1 MLIFA
6 LNEVMNWQLI
16 CSRTDLE
23 QDNSCDKEQIL
34 ILHSLVAIFR
44 ECQDKNCHKKLL
56 CMIKTK
62 SVFMRGVAANLSFIL
77 LMVPVGPG
85 RLKGVGIEAMFKIR
99 SRLLL
104 ATSSSVYIPGCANFL
119 HCRMQFINRKFPVL
133 LN

>member
-56 CMIKTK
+56 CMIFAKTK
-62 SVFMRGVAANLSFIL
+62 SVFMRGVAANPSSIL

-85 RLKGVGIEAMFKIR
+85 LQVEG
-99 SRLLL
+99 SW
-104 ATSSSVYIPGCANFL
+104 N
-119 HCRMQFINRKFPVL
+119 
-133 LN
+133 